1 MKEFSKKIAAIL
13 MTLVV
18 IFSTLSFTVH
28 QHYCG
33 GEVFASALFSKADS
47 CSMDEK
53 TSSKAD
59 CNIDDKDC
67 CENVIKV
74 YKGQNELE
82 STDVLSLNF
91 NQQLFVTSFI
101 YTYINLF
108 EGLDTNIIPFKN
120 YSPPLL
126 VTDIHIV
133 DQVFLI

>member
-1 MKEFSKKIAAIL
+1 MKSFFVKIAAIL
-13 MTLVV
+13 MTFVV
-18 IFSTLSFTVH
+18 LFSTMSFTIH

-47 CSMDEK
+47 CSMDEEAP
-53 TSSKAD
+53 SKED
-59 CNIDDKDC
+59 CNIGNIDC
-67 CENVIKV
+67 CDTIIKI

-82 STDVLSLNF
+82 TTDVLSLNF
-91 NQQLFVTSFI
+91 NQQLFVASFV

-108 EGLDTNIIPFKN
+108 EGLETNIIPFKN